1 MAFGSFREVVVI
13 EQAVETT
20 NEVGEFIQEWR
31 HFAKARAQIRSVT
44 YNQQAMMDQ
53 QVPTASWDCRIRWID
68 GVRGKMRVRW
78 QSNCNRILNISSM
91 QEIGHRQYLRLTLE
105 ERPEA

>member
-1 MAFGSFREVVVI
+1 MAFGAFREVVVI

-20 NEVGEFIQEWR
+20 NEVGEFIQEWQP
-31 HFAKARAQIRSVT
+31 FAKARAQIRSGT

-105 ERPEA
+105 ERPET